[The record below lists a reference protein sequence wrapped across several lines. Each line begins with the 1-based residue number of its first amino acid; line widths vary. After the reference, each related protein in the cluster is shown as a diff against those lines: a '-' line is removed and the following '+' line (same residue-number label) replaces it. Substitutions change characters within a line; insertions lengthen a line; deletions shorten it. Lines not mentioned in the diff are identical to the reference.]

1 MSVYLHPDKVRQD
14 LAALL
19 QALQGLVSPDVRIIL
34 AGDFNRADE
43 RCAGAWDS
51 FLEILHV
58 YDVFPSLGTFRH
70 PRGLSPLDRC
80 LVPNDWVSS
89 ARWNPSLCAIE
100 PRGAQGHLILKMQVR
115 LKPCVLNSPSD
126 PKHATIPSNTF
137 MPGKDGSTPRD
148 ISSLYGLVRLLHRQ
162 HNELFA
168 GIPRRDG
175 FVLQDPHLSNDCIPS
190 LEYVIPDRSDE
201 YCIPPLQCD
210 LHVGELAPS
219 CRHGSTSLVAGSGQV
234 GEGYDPHSN
243 VVTVGVSAPAEDV
256 QNHVRTS
263 SMLPI
268 LTNAYLSIASCFW
281 TWWRS
286 MPSEQSL
293 STKFPYLKA
302 RKYLH
307 ITDQWVNVA
316 PDVLQD
322 LILHS
327 KGAVISTVESLPV
340 VNGAISV
347 PRSSIQDMFT
357 VIDDYIAGIPY
368 LPCDPVDTQAR
379 GFGNMVAF
387 WERMRNICPKVNTY
401 NGPILKED
409 GTQCRT
415 ALDLDEAMLSTRKFW
430 FEKPIEQ
437 DERWANVLRVYATSD
452 MWPEVPLPCKK
463 DLLHTLLHTKDSAPG
478 PDGLPYSAWRLL
490 PEVTVDAMTSY
501 FMDIM
506 EDTALPPMQVGVWIP
521 KAKMGPEADNF
532 RPLGMPNTLDR
543 LVDGTIASVVMRAV
557 APNMHPSQT
566 VMSMF
571 KEPARAVTAIQSF
584 WTVPKPLVL
593 CLLTS
598 PKPLNVL
605 THTGF

>member
-1 MSVYLHPDKVRQD
+1 M
-14 LAALL
+14 
-19 QALQGLVSPDVRIIL
+19 QGLAGPDSRIIL

-43 RCAGAWDS
+43 RCVEAWDS
-51 FLEILHV
+51 FLEDLHV

-89 ARWNPSLCAIE
+89 ARWNPSLSAIE

-175 FVLQDPHLSNDCIPS
+175 FVLQDPHSYNDCDPS
-190 LEYVIPDRSDE
+190 PGYVIPDRSDD
-201 YCIPPLQCD
+201 YCIPPLPCD
-210 LHVGELAPS
+210 LQVGELAPS
-219 CRHGSTSLVAGSGQV
+219 RRHVSTSLAASNGPV
-234 GEGYDPHSN
+234 GEDDNPYSN
-243 VVTVGVSAPAEDV
+243 VAIDEASVLVEAL
-256 QNHVRTS
+256 QNHTRTS
-263 SMLPI
+263 SMLPN

-281 TWWRS
+281 SWWRS

-327 KGAVISTVESLPV
+327 KGAVISTLDSLPV
-340 VNGAISV
+340 VNGAVSV
-347 PRSSIQDMFT
+347 PRSSIQEMFT

-387 WERMRNICPKVNTY
+387 WERMRNICPKVNIY
-401 NGPILKED
+401 NGPILRED
-409 GTQCRT
+409 GSQCRT
-415 ALDLDEAMLSTRKFW
+415 ALDLDEAMLATRKFW
-430 FEKPIEQ
+430 FEKPVEQ

-490 PEVTVDAMTSY
+490 PEVTVDAMISY
-501 FMDIM
+501 FMKI
-506 EDTALPPMQVGVWIP
+506 QRFRQCKWVCGYP
-521 KAKMGPEADNF
+521 KQKWVLRRITF
-532 RPLGMPNTLDR
+532 
-543 LVDGTIASVVMRAV
+543 
-557 APNMHPSQT
+557 
-566 VMSMF
+566 
-571 KEPARAVTAIQSF
+571 
-584 WTVPKPLVL
+584 VPWA
-593 CLLTS
+593 CQILLI
-598 PKPLNVL
+598 V
-605 THTGF
+605 

>member
-1 MSVYLHPDKVRQD
+1 MPPVLLTEPANITLCLFISTQIKFRQD
-14 LAALL
+14 LAAFL
-19 QALQGLVSPDVRIIL
+19 QALQGLACPDSRIIL

-51 FLEILHV
+51 FLETLHV

-89 ARWNPSLCAIE
+89 ARWNPSLSAIE

-126 PKHATIPSNTF
+126 PRHATIPSNTF
-137 MPGKDGSTPRD
+137 MPGKDGSAPRE

-175 FVLQDPHLSNDCIPS
+175 FVLQDPHHSNDDVHSP
-190 LEYVIPDRSDE
+190 EYVIPDRWEDF
-201 YCIPPLQCD
+201 CIPPLPCD

-219 CRHGSTSLVAGSGQV
+219 CRHVSSNFVASSGPD
-234 GEGYDPHSN
+234 GEGDGSHSN
-243 VVTVGVSAPAEDV
+243 VAIDEVTAPVSQG
-256 QNHVRTS
+256 QNHARTFS
-263 SMLPI
+263 ILPT

-281 TWWRS
+281 SWWRS
-286 MPSEQSL
+286 IPSEQSL

-302 RKYLH
+302 WKYLH

-327 KGAVISTVESLPV
+327 KGAIISTLDSFPI

-357 VIDDYIAGIPY
+357 VIDDY
-368 LPCDPVDTQAR
+368 LR
-379 GFGNMVAF
+379 GFLTSPVTQLTRKPEASVIWLLSGSGCETSA
-387 WERMRNICPKVNTY
+387 PKLNTY

-409 GTQCRT
+409 G
-415 ALDLDEAMLSTRKFW
+415 SINFHGG
-430 FEKPIEQ
+430 
-437 DERWANVLRVYATSD
+437 LR
-452 MWPEVPLPCKK
+452 
-463 DLLHTLLHTKDSAPG
+463 
-478 PDGLPYSAWRLL
+478 
-490 PEVTVDAMTSY
+490 
-501 FMDIM
+501 
-506 EDTALPPMQVGVWIP
+506 ALPFLAAVCALMVMYWNSGKILIVT
-521 KAKMGPEADNF
+521 
-532 RPLGMPNTLDR
+532 GMKP
-543 LVDGTIASVVMRAV
+543 
-557 APNMHPSQT
+557 
-566 VMSMF
+566 
-571 KEPARAVTAIQSF
+571 
-584 WTVPKPLVL
+584 TVPRAGRSAMRGPHAASGSKSKP
-593 CLLTS
+593 
-598 PKPLNVL
+598 
-605 THTGF
+605 H